1 MKFSIRNLFSKNALP
16 DRVEPVIGSAEN
28 TKASSGAITVNML
41 GQDSTQAITINDSLK
56 IEVFYSCIRDK
67 AETIGQL
74 PVRLYQRNTEDGTR
88 TEIKTGRSHRIFTRK
103 PCDYLTMQGFLEM
116 MVASLETRGA
126 FYAYKERNDRGNVK
140 AIIPFKN
147 QSSVVPNMDHYGR
160 VYYTYVTNDGKTRDP
175 YRAEDLF
182 VVHGFSMDGIT
193 PISPVRYMSTLLGIA
208 KSQEETQKESQ
219 EKGITAQMALATEGK
234 FDDPDAIQRLKDDWA
249 RFRGPSGRSEIPILE
264 QGLKAVSLK
273 LTPAE
278 IELLKNREFTVDRV
292 SSITRVPLYR
302 INRGAT
308 LSKDVI
314 LQYDDSY
321 MRNSLN
327 PILVKFEQA
336 MNEMIGDKSDLFV
349 QFNRNEFYAGSPWLL
364 AENIGN
370 AISKGVI
377 MVNEGRVA
385 MGYEQV
391 EGGDVFAI
399 NTNNSTYGRWD
410 ELPSVRDQVH
420 GKPTDS
426 SQTNVTGVEDE
437 N

>member
-1 MKFSIRNLFSKNALP
+1 MKFNLKSILGISSP
-16 DRVEPVIGSAEN
+16 QVQSERVEPVMDTIAE
-28 TKASSGAITVNML
+28 TKADGVSEGAITVNML
-41 GQDSTQAITINDSLK
+41 GENKSSTINPDTSLK

-74 PVRLYQRNTEDGTR
+74 PVRLYERNPDGSR
-88 TEIKTGRSHRIFTRK
+88 TEIKSGRSHRIFTRK

-147 QSSVVPNMDHYGR
+147 QASVVPNMDHYGR
-160 VYYTYVTNDGKTRDP
+160 VYYTYVTNEGKIHDP
-175 YRAEDLF
+175 YRVEDLF
-182 VVHGFSMDGIT
+182 IVHGFSMDGIT

-219 EKGITAQMALATEGK
+219 DKGITAQMALSTEGK
-234 FDDPDAIQRLKDDWA
+234 FDDPNAIERLKADWA
-249 RFRGPSGRSEIPILE
+249 RFRGPSGRSEIPVLE
-264 QGLKAVSLK
+264 QGLKPISLK

-278 IELLKNREFTVDRV
+278 VELLKNREFTVDRI

-302 INRGAT
+302 INRGTT

-327 PILVKFEQA
+327 PILVKFEHA

-364 AENIGN
+364 ALNIGN
-370 AISKGVI
+370 AISKGTI
-377 MVNEGRVA
+377 MINEGRTA
-385 MGYEQV
+385 MGYEPV

-399 NTNNSTYGRWD
+399 NTNNATYGRWD
-410 ELPSVRDQVH
+410 ELPTVREQVH
-420 GKPTDS
+420 GKPT
-426 SQTNVTGVEDE
+426 GVQDE